1 MCGII
6 GYVGKQD
13 AKEVLISGL
22 KALEYRGYD
31 SSGIA
36 FNVKGKIK
44 IIKKEGKVLNL
55 EKAIDKNDTT
65 FEGIGHT
72 RWATHGIPNEIN
84 AHPHHVGNVT
94 IVHNGIIENYIELKN
109 NLKKK
114 YSFQSETDTEVAC
127 ALIDSLYQ
135 ENKDKLVALKK
146 TTEIIT
152 GSYAFGIIFDD
163 EPDTIYAI
171 RKDSPL
177 VLAEKE
183 NNFFIASDIAAIL
196 PYTNHYYL
204 LKEGEIAKLN
214 HDGLYFYNDDLSII
228 KKDENIYEGTLDDVM
243 KNGYD
248 HFMLKEINDET
259 KVYQNIINSYL
270 PNLDITDL
278 EKHFGSF
285 KKYDHIT
292 IIGCGSAYHAGLV
305 AKNYFE
311 NYANIPTDVEL
322 ASEYRYKK
330 IFSNRKEL
338 VILISQ
344 SGETADTLEAL
355 RKAKEN
361 NMDTLGIINVLSS
374 SIARESDKVIY
385 ILAGVEI
392 AVATTKAYLAQVL
405 ILSLLALLM
414 SYEKGL
420 TTKEE
425 ANKHLKD
432 LKKVIDITKLIVND
446 NQKYQLIAKKIYN
459 EKDMFFIGRGIDYA
473 LCMEASLKMKEI
485 SYIHSEA
492 YAAGELKHGT
502 ISLIEDNTVVIG
514 IVTDKNIASKTISN
528 LKETKARGS
537 NIILVTTNEI
547 YEEIKTDKFYNEII
561 LIDNVTPLFQSLI
574 ITTPLQLL
582 SYYVALYKGENIDQ
596 PRNLAKS
603 VTVE

>member
-6 GYVGKQD
+6 GYVGRQD

-36 FNVKGKIK
+36 FNVNGKIK

-55 EKAIDKNDTT
+55 EKAIDKKDTT

-127 ALIDSLYQ
+127 ALIDMLYQ

-146 TTEIIT
+146 ATEIIT

-183 NNFFIASDIAAIL
+183 NDFFIASDIAAIL

-204 LKEGEIAKLN
+204 LKEGEIAKLK
-214 HDGLYFYNDDLSII
+214 HDGLYFYNNDLSII

-278 EKHFGSF
+278 KKHFGSF

-305 AKNYFE
+305 AKNCFE
-311 NYANIPTDVEL
+311 NYADIPTDVEL

-446 NQKYQLIAKKIYN
+446 NQKYQLIAKNIYN

-537 NIILVTTNEI
+537 NIILITTNEI
-547 YEEIKTDKFYNEII
+547 YKEIKTDKFYNEII
-561 LIDNVTPLFQSLI
+561 IIDNVTPLFQSLI